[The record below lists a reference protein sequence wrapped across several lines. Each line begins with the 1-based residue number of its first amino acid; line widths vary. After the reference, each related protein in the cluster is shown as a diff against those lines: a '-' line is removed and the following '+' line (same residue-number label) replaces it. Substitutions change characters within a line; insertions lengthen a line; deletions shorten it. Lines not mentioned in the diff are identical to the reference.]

1 MNQTSS
7 ISVDTTVGIHPKRIR
22 SISEVEGILSKIV
35 NYEQRVGSNAG
46 VLVMQNKQLGG
57 SYRIES
63 ESKAHKIIDQP
74 TKCEWGVTY
83 YSRSYFEELKRSL
96 RD

>member
-1 MNQTSS
+1 MNQTPS

-63 ESKAHKIIDQP
+63 KSKAYEIMAQP
-74 TKCEWGVTY
+74 TKCEFGIKY
-83 YSRSYFEELKRSL
+83 YSRSYFEKLKISL
-96 RD
+96 SD